1 MKIAFLLDNAYGI
14 GGTIRS
20 TVNLSRALAERHEV
34 EVVSLRR
41 AAEHPA
47 LPFDPRITLT
57 HLIDLRRSSP
67 AYDGD
72 DPLYHRL
79 SERFTEG
86 TDHFARGI
94 STRLGDVRTE
104 EFLRNTDADVVIGT
118 RPKINDYLAAYGSDR
133 YIRIGQEHL
142 TQAMHR
148 AHIRTHQN
156 AAIPSLDAFVTVSYA
171 DAVDYRN
178 ALPEALETGTRIV
191 CVPNA
196 VPPAQVAPSDGE
208 AKLIV
213 AAGRLIRVKRYD
225 RLIRAFALVSEQHPD
240 WKLRLYGRGR
250 QHDTLRALVNKLGL
264 YDRVSL
270 MGPRSPLDAEWAKGS
285 VAAVSSDAES
295 FGMTLVEAMHCGV
308 PVVSTDAPYGP
319 GEIIANG
326 RDGLLSPLGDD
337 EEITVRAYA
346 DALLQLIEDPAL
358 RHRMARAALD
368 KAARYAPDRIAAEYE
383 ALIEG
388 IRAERPERVTVDS
401 PARRVPTAP
410 PTTTAAAAPA
420 SAPGAPQRP
429 VRAAAPTA
437 PRTPRAVRQRPS
449 AARQRPAAAARAR
462 RPLTPR
468 RVAATVLRPVLRLV
482 REPGSPLPLAEA
494 HVTVAEDGSLAVR
507 LPVAGVPREGGSL
520 LLRPRRTTGVSP
532 VRVALPP
539 REQAVDGWLEAR
551 LDHAAHAL
559 AEARWDTYVERA
571 TDRRRRRVRAGT
583 VETARLLTLDP
594 PLPSD
599 AEGRLNPWVP
609 YATSDGYLAVRAW
622 RRTSH
627 AEVTSLSLDGRAFT
641 VRAAL
646 HGEAGPGEAVGAVEG
661 VSLVGVS
668 RTDPAHDFSLPLD
681 AAPGADGALSFALPY
696 DLPAALGSRD
706 EDPVWDLWVQPG
718 HGRPRVRM
726 ARLLG
731 DLADRKKT
739 DVSPVARLGDSETGV
754 RLHFTLDNG
763 LAVGLQPLPG
773 EPSEHAVP
781 VPERPAARRTAP
793 TAPDTTGSTLE
804 AA

>member
-1 MKIAFLLDNAYGI
+1 MKIVFLLDNAYGI

-41 AAEHPA
+41 GAEHPA
-47 LPFDPRITLT
+47 LPFDPRIRLT
-57 HLIDLRRSSP
+57 PLIDLRRSSP
-67 AYDGD
+67 GYDGD
-72 DPLYHRL
+72 DPLHHRL

-94 STRLGDVRTE
+94 STRLCDVRME
-104 EFLRNTDADVVIGT
+104 EFLRDTDADVVIGT

-196 VPPAQVAPSDGE
+196 VPPAQVEPSDGE

-213 AAGRLIRVKRYD
+213 AAGRLIKVKRYD
-225 RLIRAFALVSEQHPD
+225 RLIRAFALVSEQHSD

-250 QHDTLRALVNKLGL
+250 QHDALRALINKLGL

-270 MGPRSPLDAEWAKGS
+270 MGPRSPLDAEWAKGAI
-285 VAAVSSDAES
+285 AAVSSDAES

-337 EEITVRAYA
+337 EEISVRAFA

-358 RHRMARAALD
+358 RHRMADAALD

-383 ALIEG
+383 ALIDG
-388 IRAERPERVTVDS
+388 IRAERPERVTVETA
-401 PARRVPTAP
+401 ARQVPTAP
-410 PTTTAAAAPA
+410 STTAPATPDTPATQTAPAAPA
-420 SAPGAPQRP
+420 AARSGSEAP
-429 VRAAAPTA
+429 VRPARPAATA
-437 PRTPRAVRQRPS
+437 GPRTVRR
-449 AARQRPAAAARAR
+449 RPAAARTR

-494 HVTVAEDGSLAVR
+494 HVRVEEDGSLSVR
-507 LPVAGVPREGGSL
+507 LPADGVPPQGGSL
-520 LLRPRRTTGVSP
+520 LLRPRHSPGVSP
-532 VRVALPP
+532 VRVPLPP

-551 LDHAAHAL
+551 LGHGTHAL

-571 TDRRRRRVRAGT
+571 SDRRRRRLRAGT

-594 PLPSD
+594 PLPRD
-599 AEGRLNPWVP
+599 TEGRLNPWVP
-609 YATSDGYLAVRAW
+609 YATTDGYLAVRAW
-622 RRTSH
+622 RRAGH
-627 AEVTSLSLDGRAFT
+627 AEVTAVSLDSRAFT

-646 HGEAGPGEAVGAVEG
+646 HGDAAGAPEEA
-661 VSLVGVS
+661 SLIGVS
-668 RTDPAHDFSLPLD
+668 RTDPAHNFSLP
-681 AAPGADGALSFALPY
+681 AHTPPGPDGTLTFALPY

-718 HGRPRVRM
+718 PDGQHVRM

-781 VPERPAARRTAP
+781 APEQAAPHRPTT